1 MMNQNQFNP
10 TPRSIQPPPVGPS
23 DVDVDVATL
32 RAMPKDERK
41 ALARIA
47 KALLAAEDEETKAE
61 LAAEL
66 RKRCERAQRA
76 DASVSTP
83 TYATMA
89 AVGAPVSGVQPQPP
103 RFGTGDWAERPSTSY
118 AVVEEDDACAAKRAK
133 PTSLRGRL
141 DFSGRVSPGIIDES
155 PSARVDRAERFAREA
170 VAFTAEIAKRKGR
183 GAPTM
188 QEMKRLDA
196 GAVGTNTSLEKTYLR
211 LTEAPSMATVRPPHV
226 LDKALGLVKS
236 KWVAN
241 KNYEYAKDQ
250 LKSIR
255 QDLTVQHIS
264 DGDLVRE
271 TYQTHAR
278 IALECGDLAEYNQCQ
293 AVLKALHAAS
303 LERILANAKSKS
315 SSSKKKAT
323 EKRKRSFSERK
334 RDSHEETLE
343 GSDDHA
349 EFTAYRLIYA
359 AGAGNK
365 NERSAAL
372 LRELRDVPKALKSHP
387 FVRHALQVCEARASS
402 NFHRFFVLRRDA
414 PRMASHLMDIMV
426 PDVRDRAI
434 RAMLRAYAPTI
445 PIDFIASTLGFPD
458 ADACETDL
466 IQTYAC
472 VVDDAHRVDV
482 KASNAARTKRD
493 IDGAD
498 AGKDSRTS
506 ASVLDRLRR

>member
-1 MMNQNQFNP
+1 
-10 TPRSIQPPPVGPS
+10 VGSS

-32 RAMPKDERK
+32 RSMPKDERK

-66 RKRCERAQRA
+66 RKRCERAERA
-76 DASVSTP
+76 TANTNVP

-89 AVGAPVSGVQPQPP
+89 AVGVPAVATSGVQPP
-103 RFGTGDWAERPSTSY
+103 RFGTGDWAGRPSTSY
-118 AVVEEDDACAAKRAK
+118 AVVEEDDARAAKRAK
-133 PTSLRGRL
+133 TASLRDRL
-141 DFSGRVSPGIIDES
+141 DFSGRVSPGILNES
-155 PSARVDRAERFAREA
+155 SSARVDRAERFAREA

-196 GAVGTNTSLEKTYLR
+196 GAVGTNTSLEKSYLR

-226 LDKALGLVKS
+226 LDQALGLVKS

-293 AVLKALHAAS
+293 AVLKTLHAAS
-303 LERILANAKSKS
+303 LERMLANASK

-323 EKRKRSFSERK
+323 EKRKRTFSERK

-365 NERSAAL
+365 NERSAVL

-466 IQTYAC
+466 IQTHAC

-482 KASNAARTKRD
+482 KASNAARAKRAND
-493 IDGAD
+493 DTDGGSS
-498 AGKDSRTS
+498 GKDKRSS
-506 ASVLDRLRR
+506 AAVLDRLRR

>member
-1 MMNQNQFNP
+1 
-10 TPRSIQPPPVGPS
+10 
-23 DVDVDVATL
+23 
-32 RAMPKDERK
+32 
-41 ALARIA
+41 
-47 KALLAAEDEETKAE
+47 
-61 LAAEL
+61 
-66 RKRCERAQRA
+66 
-76 DASVSTP
+76 
-83 TYATMA
+83 
-89 AVGAPVSGVQPQPP
+89 
-103 RFGTGDWAERPSTSY
+103 
-118 AVVEEDDACAAKRAK
+118 
-133 PTSLRGRL
+133 
-141 DFSGRVSPGIIDES
+141 
-155 PSARVDRAERFAREA
+155 
-170 VAFTAEIAKRKGR
+170 
-183 GAPTM
+183 M

-196 GAVGTNTSLEKTYLR
+196 GAVGTNTSLEKSYLR

-226 LDKALGLVKS
+226 LDQALGLVKS

-293 AVLKALHAAS
+293 AVLKTLHAAS
-303 LERILANAKSKS
+303 LERMLANASK

-323 EKRKRSFSERK
+323 EKRKRTFSERK

-365 NERSAAL
+365 NERSAVL

-466 IQTYAC
+466 IQTHAC

-482 KASNAARTKRD
+482 KASNAARAKRAND
-493 IDGAD
+493 DTDGGSS
-498 AGKDSRTS
+498 GKDKRSS
-506 ASVLDRLRR
+506 AAVLDRLRR